1 MYVAQFVGEYRYV
14 YVQGEK
20 DWAKYEVARKLKE
33 LVDRIRA
40 QYREDWKSKEMRVRQ
55 RAVAVYFIDKLALRA
70 GNEKD
75 SDETA
80 DTVGCCSLRVE
91 HISKPCSDVLYTSL
105 SLSEILH
112 CTCTYIIIH
121 GVCTH
126 AYTYTYIY
134 VQDFLVSGKDRH
146 LKQSRTI
153 M

>member
-1 MYVAQFVGEYRYV
+1 M

-91 HISKPCSDVLYTSL
+91 HISKPCSDVLYTKSVRNF
-105 SLSEILH
+105 
-112 CTCTYIIIH
+112 TVYIVH
-121 GVCTH
+121 GVLCTH
-126 AYTYTYIY
+126 AY
-134 VQDFLVSGKDRH
+134 VKDFG
-146 LKQSRTI
+146 I
-153 M
+153 W